1 MSNLIEMTPQ
11 TVHITVYARRF
22 KLLAIA
28 STDHAANEYMKA
40 NPHAAVI
47 ATSISNAVYI
57 CDKRDKGEPC

>member
-1 MSNLIEMTPQ
+1 MNLIEMHGR
-11 TVHITVYARRF
+11 TVHITVYGRRF

-47 ATSISNAVYI
+47 ASKGNTAFIA
-57 CDKRDKGEPC
+57 DKRDKGEPC